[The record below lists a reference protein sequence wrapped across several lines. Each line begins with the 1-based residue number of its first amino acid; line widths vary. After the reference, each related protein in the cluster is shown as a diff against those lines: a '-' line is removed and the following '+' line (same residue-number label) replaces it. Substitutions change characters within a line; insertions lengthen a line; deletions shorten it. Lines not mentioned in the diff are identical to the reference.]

1 MTDATARSARVMVR
15 AALKA
20 ALATADASSHTPYA
34 SMILLATTLEGEP
47 LTLISSLARHTRN
60 LGQTAFASILVD
72 TSNAAG
78 DATTGGRISLMG
90 RFTEDKSQ
98 ASRARFLA
106 RHPAASGYA
115 DFADFTFYR
124 MTIESAHFIEG
135 FGRIVPLPGPT
146 LYARIDDPAG
156 FAAAEPG
163 FLANLR
169 QRWPFVTGFDAEG
182 VDLIVN
188 GHGERVPFD
197 RPATDAAIAH
207 AAASICLAAAPFH

>member
-1 MTDATARSARVMVR
+1 MVR

-20 ALATADASSHTPYA
+20 ALATTDASSGTPYA

-47 LTLISSLARHTRN
+47 ITLISSLARHTRN
-60 LGQTAFASILVD
+60 LSQIAMASVLVD

-98 ASRARFLA
+98 SSRARFLA
-106 RHPAASGYA
+106 RHPGASGYA

-124 MTIESAHFIEG
+124 MAIESAHFIEG
-135 FGRIVPLPGPT
+135 FGRIVPLPGT
-146 LYARIDDPAG
+146 ALYARIDDATG

-163 FLANLR
+163 LVADLR
-169 QRWPFVTGFDAEG
+169 QRWPFVTGFDTEG

-188 GHGERVPFD
+188 GRGERLPFD
-197 RPATDAAIAH
+197 RPAPDVATAQ
-207 AAASICLAAAPFH
+207 AAASICLATGRFG